1 MEKNLLLNQDK
12 LFTMNKIIKLNTDN
26 IIIDP
31 AGQSEMITNA
41 CNHNTK
47 MNVTGIC
54 QSGDYL
60 LVTLE
65 EGEVFQDLEYV
76 LAPFDSVNVDE
87 IGTEISARYF
97 AGFSF
102 QGGFDVKADKWGLFA
117 QKQSE

>member
-1 MEKNLLLNQDK
+1 LNQDR

-47 MNVTGIC
+47 MNVIGLC
-54 QSGDYL
+54 QSGDYI

-65 EGEVFQDLEYV
+65 EEETFKDLTYV
-76 LAPFDSVNVDE
+76 LAPFNTNNVDE
-87 IGTEISARYF
+87 ISTEISTRYF

-102 QGGFDVKADKWGLFA
+102 LGGLDVKAEKWGLFA
-117 QKQSE
+117 QKKSE